1 MLWFGFLVIRRGNT
15 EEVQKR
21 FHERDDVVK
30 AAAWE
35 STPVSRDLHGYEEDK
50 LVYNGV
56 IEKHLAW
63 QNKS

>member
-1 MLWFGFLVIRRGNT
+1 M
-15 EEVQKR
+15 
-21 FHERDDVVK
+21 VK

-35 STPVSRDLHGYEEDK
+35 STPVSRDLHSYEEDK